1 MRGDLRA
8 VFVGG
13 QEKLARITIDENGT
27 EATEIV
33 DGAITHR
40 NGYTIC
46 SHASECDPSEKQRI
60 MGQFYDL
67 VREHAAKTQGGAN

>member
-40 NGYTIC
+40 DGMAHYPSGI
-46 SHASECDPSEKQRI
+46 SHHC
-60 MGQFYDL
+60 GC
-67 VREHAAKTQGGAN
+67 T